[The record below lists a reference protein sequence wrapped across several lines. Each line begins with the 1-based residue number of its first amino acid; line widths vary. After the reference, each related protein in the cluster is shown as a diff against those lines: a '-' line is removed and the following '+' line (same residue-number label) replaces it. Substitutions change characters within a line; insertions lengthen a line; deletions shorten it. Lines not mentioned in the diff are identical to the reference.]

1 MADRDRRR
9 DEKERLWNEVLGKKR
24 AYENDD
30 ESADIELSLEETS
43 KHSSETLKS
52 ASDAMDALNRILKKQ
67 QKDLEALSN
76 EMKASKDSRIDPTLM
91 DMDQLEKDLQMDFGM
106 KKAEAVSEPEEHAE
120 PAAAKAKGPE
130 ASDFEYALNE
140 VNKAVVGQSEAVR
153 QLVTAFRRP
162 YVMGEQPGKP
172 KNVIIVSGPA
182 GSGKHEAIAK
192 TARALYEKQVFISDT
207 VYTIDMSRYTSGSQ
221 EQIFLQD
228 LYEALSGKGSVI
240 CFEHFETGFPSF
252 LRMVN
257 SLAVDGNVV
266 LNKRYVLTK
275 GVLVENQT
283 GLVKDSVDSL
293 SSEGKYL
300 VFVTTEKTSKV
311 QDAFGASFMYHVL
324 DTVIFQKLDEE
335 SVKAIIDKESA
346 DFEQKAAANLK
357 VTLAV
362 PSEIREWVAAHYDK
376 TQGADA
382 IHSMF
387 YDFYVSLC
395 EMALAMKETENK
407 PVTLFVRDDIPY
419 AGEGDS
425 EVRLSRSK
433 NSEEEIA
440 AVNEE
445 LDQIVGLDMV
455 KNYIRSLQSHIAVQQ
470 KRREQGMKTAEVS
483 KHMIFTGN
491 PGTGKTTIARL
502 ISRYMKAIGALSQG
516 QLVEVT
522 RADLVAQYVGQTA
535 PLTMSVIKSAIGGV
549 LFIDEAYSLYRGKDD
564 SFGLEAIDTL
574 VKAMEDNREDLIV
587 ILAGYKKEMAGFLE
601 ANSGLKSRF
610 PNLINFDDYT
620 GLELRKIAQIQAKSK
635 GYVID
640 EGALEDLEKYFDQV
654 QAINSAEAGN
664 GRLARNVVEDAILR
678 QSERLISNPEAD
690 MSLLLKDD
698 FDFTVKV
705 KAPEKKEGTTLEDML
720 KQLQNN

>member
-24 AYENDD
+24 AYEN
-30 ESADIELSLEETS
+30 ENGGEDIVLTVEEHA
-43 KHSSETLKS
+43 KHSNETIKS
-52 ASDAMDALNRILKKQ
+52 AKSAMEELNKILKKQ
-67 QKDLEALSN
+67 QKDLENLTI
-76 EMKASKDSRIDPTLM
+76 EMNQAKENRIDPTLM

-106 KKAEAVSEPEEHAE
+106 KQEKQEKPAVPVSAAQTQPKSAD
-120 PAAAKAKGPE
+120 PA
-130 ASDFEYALNE
+130 DFDYAILQ
-140 VNKAVVGQSEAVR
+140 VNQAVPGQYDAIR

-162 YVMGEQPGKP
+162 YVMGVSEGKP
-172 KNVIIVSGPA
+172 KNVMIVNGPS

-192 TARALYEKQVFISDT
+192 TARALYEKQVIYSDQ

-228 LYEALSGKGSVI
+228 LYEAISGAGSVI
-240 CFEHFETGFPSF
+240 CFEHFESGFPAF

-257 SLAVDGNVV
+257 SLAVDGKVI
-266 LNKRYVLTK
+266 LNKRYVLSK

-293 SSEGKYL
+293 SAEGKYL

-324 DTVIFQKLDEE
+324 DTVTFQKLDDE
-335 SVKAIIDKESA
+335 SVRQIIEKECA
-346 DFEQKAAANLK
+346 DLKKKAADNLK
-357 VTLAV
+357 A
-362 PSEIREWVAAHYDK
+362 EITISDEIKTWVAAHYDK
-376 TQGADA
+376 TQGSYA
-382 IHSMF
+382 IHQLF
-387 YDFYVSLC
+387 YDFYVSLS
-395 EMALAMKETENK
+395 EMALKEK
-407 PVTLFVRDDIPY
+407 DFKDDPITLSVKEDVPY
-419 AGEGDS
+419 GACAHM

-440 AVNEE
+440 AVNAE

-455 KNYIRSLQSHIAVQQ
+455 KSYIRSLQSHIAVQQ

-620 GLELRKIAQIQAKSK
+620 GLELRKIAEIQAKSK

-640 EGALEDLEKYFDQV
+640 EAALEPLEKYFDEV
-654 QAINSAEAGN
+654 QSINSAEAGN

-678 QSERLISNPEAD
+678 QSERLIKDPNAD
-690 MSLLLKDD
+690 MTILFKED
-698 FDFTVKV
+698 FDFTVKI
-705 KAPEKKEGTTLEDML
+705 KAPEKKDSPSLEDML
-720 KQLQNN
+720 KSLQNN

>member
-1 MADRDRRR
+1 
-9 DEKERLWNEVLGKKR
+9 
-24 AYENDD
+24 
-30 ESADIELSLEETS
+30 
-43 KHSSETLKS
+43 
-52 ASDAMDALNRILKKQ
+52 
-67 QKDLEALSN
+67 
-76 EMKASKDSRIDPTLM
+76 
-91 DMDQLEKDLQMDFGM
+91 
-106 KKAEAVSEPEEHAE
+106 
-120 PAAAKAKGPE
+120 
-130 ASDFEYALNE
+130 
-140 VNKAVVGQSEAVR
+140 
-153 QLVTAFRRP
+153 
-162 YVMGEQPGKP
+162 
-172 KNVIIVSGPA
+172 
-182 GSGKHEAIAK
+182 
-192 TARALYEKQVFISDT
+192 
-207 VYTIDMSRYTSGSQ
+207 
-221 EQIFLQD
+221 
-228 LYEALSGKGSVI
+228 
-240 CFEHFETGFPSF
+240 
-252 LRMVN
+252 MVN

-300 VFVTTEKTSKV
+300 IFVTTEKTSKV

-335 SVKAIIDKESA
+335 SVKAIIAKEAA

-362 PSEIREWVAAHYDK
+362 PSEIKEWVAAHYDK

-387 YDFYVSLC
+387 YDFYVSLS
-395 EMALAMKETENK
+395 EMALAMKGEENK
-407 PVTLFVRDDIPY
+407 PVTLFVRDDVPY
-419 AGEGDS
+419 AKEGES

-440 AVNEE
+440 AVNAE

-640 EGALEDLEKYFDQV
+640 EGVLEDLEKYFDQV
-654 QAINSAEAGN
+654 QSINSAEAGN

-690 MSLLLKDD
+690 MSLLLKED